1 MAINYNPTQ
10 WNNEQ
15 EPPISADNLN
25 HIEQGIK
32 STADRVDELVTVE
45 ANPSGTPT
53 DRLTGLE
60 VDGNIYEVGGG
71 HKVYTDGGT
80 LLPQQPNMVVKG
92 VYSKDNAADSMTEI
106 EVVREFQNDA
116 EVQALTGE
124 AAKGFQHTPDNI
136 YRARAAADIT
146 FDPTNTLLTQTRM
159 QEAMEEL
166 DAEHLPYSSTQNVKQ
181 KIDDTGTCTLLAT
194 LTAAETEYSLS
205 QSVSNFKTIIA
216 ESYLTSNTQTTY
228 ILATINVP
236 VAEWTAG
243 RNVIPCF
250 NDGTIRKAQF
260 NILSATSVKTAGS
273 NGGFM
278 NITGVRIYG
287 VK

>member
-1 MAINYNPTQ
+1 MIINYQPTT

-15 EPPISADNLN
+15 EPPISAENLN

-32 STADRVDELVTVE
+32 ATADRVDELVTVE

-53 DRLTGLE
+53 DRLIGLE

-92 VYSKDNAADSMTEI
+92 VYSKDNATSNITEI

-124 AAKGFQHTPDNI
+124 AAKGFQHTPDNV

-166 DAEHLPYSSTQNVKQ
+166 DAEHLPYSSTQSTKQ
-181 KIDDTGTCTLLAT
+181 KIDEIAGKILFDTTQITTGNTLWNGYYYGDKLNLPANVVIDN
-194 LTAAETEYSLS
+194 LM
-205 QSVSNFKTIIA
+205 VK
-216 ESYLTSNTQTTY
+216 QTTDNSP
-228 ILATINVP
+228 TIVMLINGSDN
-236 VAEWTAG
+236 A
-243 RNVIPCF
+243 
-250 NDGTIRKAQF
+250 IRALTVGASKTVTVKYLYH
-260 NILSATSVKTAGS
+260 LSS
-273 NGGFM
+273 
-278 NITGVRIYG
+278 
-287 VK
+287 